1 MGSKQDNM
9 LDFLIPM
16 LFGWPM
22 ISLSLGFTF
31 AGILLKRRVF
41 SLVGAVLFLPPAWYL
56 SLYSA
61 FSLTLPLLLFSSTY
75 AVSKE
80 KFALAFLL
88 IVPVLIVT
96 GWLGILVLTQ

>member
-1 MGSKQDNM
+1 MT
-9 LDFLIPM
+9 DFLIPM

-31 AGILLKRRVF
+31 AGILLKRSTL

-61 FSLTLPLLLFSSTY
+61 FSLILPLCLFGSAY
-75 AVSKE
+75 AVSKG
-80 KFALAFLL
+80 KSGLAFLL
-88 IVPVLIVT
+88 IVPILLVT
-96 GWLGILVLTQ
+96 SWLAYIVLTQ